1 MNIFGGKFIY
11 GEDGNFI
18 PDEFSSGLYHREV
31 TFFALFF
38 TEKSATPSGV
48 GEMEC
53 VPEKISVL
61 T

>member
-1 MNIFGGKFIY
+1 MNIFFWKLIY

-18 PDEFSSGLYHREV
+18 PDEFWTGLYHREV

-38 TEKSATPSGV
+38 IEKSATPSGV

-53 VPEKISVL
+53 VPEKKSVL

>member
-1 MNIFGGKFIY
+1 MNIFWGKLIY

-18 PDEFSSGLYHREV
+18 PDEFYTGLYHREV
-31 TFFALFF
+31 AFFVFF

-53 VPEKISVL
+53 VPEKKSVL